1 MKQSA
6 TPQGHSDWYRY
17 GVMFIAFEAMI
28 AILQTAYA
36 IYMVLSGAGGPGGA
50 H

>member
-1 MKQSA
+1 MKQEINS
-6 TPQGHSDWYRY
+6 QGRKGWYRY
-17 GVMFIAFEAMI
+17 GVMFIALEAFI

-36 IYMVLSGAGGPGGA
+36 VYMVLTGAGGPGGA